1 MAHWAS
7 GSGNLSQ
14 DSIAEMSITTVLK
27 SLWQS
32 PAGPLLL
39 SAQVALS
46 LMIFSNV
53 AYVIDARL
61 EATESST
68 GMDLANIFWIYSRG
82 QGKDYDQQNTVKLDL
97 EYLKSIPGIVAA
109 CVSNAIPQTRAGLRS
124 LVSPNQDLK
133 ENKRFVF
140 VYQSTDAIIDV
151 LGLHLLRGRM
161 FNADSV
167 LPAPSSGG
175 PSHKAFGTEV
185 VITEDLAT
193 KLYGNSEQALGKPM
207 YFSLLNGGSA
217 TVVGVVELLQAAPS
231 MGPGDVVY
239 DVVLTPAVPPGPN
252 AIYLVRTK
260 PGLLDAI
267 MGRVWKELGPT
278 QHGRVVDAMDTLAAE
293 ATRSRAADRTDA
305 VILAILSSLVM
316 AVTMLGLFGFASF
329 AVASRTKEIG
339 TRRAIG
345 ARRADI
351 VKMFLLENWLITT
364 AGIAVGSITTLAF
377 AVQLQTLVELPR
389 MPIVFLVGSMVLVWV
404 AGLMAALMPALR
416 GASVPPA
423 VATRAA

>member
-1 MAHWAS
+1 MV
-7 GSGNLSQ
+7 
-14 DSIAEMSITTVLK
+14 IRTVLRA
-27 SLWQS
+27 LWQS

-46 LMIFSNV
+46 LMIFANV

-61 EATESST
+61 EATERST
-68 GMDLANIFWIYSRG
+68 GMNLANVFWVRSHG
-82 QGKDYDQQNTVKLDL
+82 EGKNYDQQSAVKLDL
-97 EYLKSIPGIVAA
+97 EYFRLLPGVIAA

-133 ENKRFVF
+133 DNKREVF

-151 LGLHLLRGRM
+151 LGLHLVRGRM
-161 FNADSV
+161 FSADSV
-167 LPAPSSGG
+167 LPAP
-175 PSHKAFGTEV
+175 PRADVAHEAFGSEV

-193 KLYGNSEQALGKPM
+193 KLYGNGERALGKPM

-217 TVVGVVELLQAAPS
+217 TVVGVVELMQAAPPLAP
-231 MGPGDVVY
+231 MDIVY
-239 DVVLTPAVPPGPN
+239 DVVLTPAVPRGPN

-260 PGLLDAI
+260 SGLLDAI
-267 MGRVWKELGPT
+267 MGRVWKELEST
-278 QHGRVVDAMDTLAAE
+278 QHGRSVDSMDTLAAT
-293 ATRSRAADRTDA
+293 AAHSRIADRTDA
-305 VILAILSSLVM
+305 VILAILSSLVL

-329 AVASRTKEIG
+329 AVTSRTKEIG

-364 AGIAVGSITTLAF
+364 AGIIIGSIVTLAF
-377 AVQLQTLVELPR
+377 AVQLHLLLELPR
-389 MPIVFLVGSMVLVWV
+389 MPIVFLVGSMGLIWV
-404 AGLMAALMPALR
+404 AGLLAALMPALR
-416 GASVPPA
+416 GSTVPPA
-423 VATRAA
+423 VATRLV

>member
-1 MAHWAS
+1 MMIRS
-7 GSGNLSQ
+7 
-14 DSIAEMSITTVLK
+14 VLRA
-27 SLWQS
+27 LWQS

-46 LMIFSNV
+46 LMIFANV
-53 AYVIDARL
+53 ASVINARL

-68 GMDLANIFWIYSRG
+68 GMNLANVFWVRSQG
-82 QGKDYDQQNTVKLDL
+82 EGKDYDQQSAVKFDL
-97 EYLKSIPGIVAA
+97 EYLRLLPGVIAA

-133 ENKRFVF
+133 ENKRQVF
-140 VYQSTDAIIDV
+140 VYQSTDAILDV
-151 LGLHLLRGRM
+151 LGLHLVRGRM

-167 LPAPSSGG
+167 LPAP
-175 PSHKAFGTEV
+175 PRADVAHEAFGSEV

-193 KLYGNSEQALGKPM
+193 KLYGNGERALGKPM

-217 TVVGVVELLQAAPS
+217 TVVGVVELMQAAPPNGS
-231 MGPGDVVY
+231 GDIVY
-239 DVVLTPAVPPGPN
+239 DVVLTPAVPQGPN

-267 MGRVWKELGPT
+267 MGRVWKELEPR
-278 QHGRVVDAMDTLAAE
+278 QHDRLVDSMDTLAAT
-293 ATRSRAADRTDA
+293 AAHSRVADRTDA
-305 VILAILSSLVM
+305 VILAILSSLVL

-329 AVASRTKEIG
+329 AVTSRTKEIG

-364 AGIAVGSITTLAF
+364 AGIVIGSITTLAF
-377 AVQLQTLVELPR
+377 AVQLHALLELPR
-389 MPIVFLVGSMVLVWV
+389 MPIVFLVGSMGLIWV
-404 AGLMAALMPALR
+404 AGLLAALMPALR
-416 GASVPPA
+416 GSTVPPA
-423 VATRAA
+423 VATRVV

>member
-1 MAHWAS
+1 MA
-7 GSGNLSQ
+7 
-14 DSIAEMSITTVLK
+14 IRTVVRA
-27 SLWQS
+27 LWQS

-46 LMIFSNV
+46 LMIFANV
-53 AYVIDARL
+53 ACVIDARL

-68 GMDLANIFWIYSRG
+68 GMNLANVFWVQSHG
-82 QGKDYDQQNTVKLDL
+82 EGKDYDQQSAVKFDL
-97 EYLKSIPGIVAA
+97 EYLRLLPGVIAA
-109 CVSNAIPQTRAGLRS
+109 CVINEIPQMRSSLFS

-133 ENKRFVF
+133 ENKRSVF

-151 LGLHLLRGRM
+151 LGLHLVRGRM

-167 LPAPSSGG
+167 LPAP
-175 PSHKAFGTEV
+175 PRAAVSHPAFGTEV

-193 KLYGNSEQALGKPM
+193 KLYGNGERALGKPM

-217 TVVGVVELLQAAPS
+217 TVVGVVELMQAAPP
-231 MGPGDVVY
+231 MGPGDIVY

-260 PGLLDAI
+260 SGLLDAI
-267 MGRVWKELGPT
+267 MARVWKELEPL
-278 QHGRVVDAMDTLAAE
+278 QHGRLVDSMDTLAAR
-293 ATRSRAADRTDA
+293 AAQSRVADRTDA
-305 VILAILSSLVM
+305 VILAILSSLVL

-329 AVASRTKEIG
+329 AVTSRIKEIG

-345 ARRADI
+345 AGRADI
-351 VKMFLLENWLITT
+351 VKLFLLENWLITT
-364 AGIAVGSITTLAF
+364 AGIVAGSIVTLAF
-377 AVQLQTLVELPR
+377 AVQLRMLLELPR
-389 MPIVFLVGSMVLVWV
+389 MPIVFLVGSMGLIWV
-404 AGLMAALMPALR
+404 AGLLAALMPALR
-416 GASVPPA
+416 GARVPPA

>member
-1 MAHWAS
+1 MV
-7 GSGNLSQ
+7 
-14 DSIAEMSITTVLK
+14 IRTVLRA
-27 SLWQS
+27 LWQR

-46 LMIFSNV
+46 LMIFANV

-61 EATESST
+61 EATERST
-68 GMDLANIFWIYSRG
+68 GMNLADVFWVRSHG
-82 QGKDYDQQNTVKLDL
+82 EGKDYDQQRAVKFDL
-97 EYLKSIPGIVAA
+97 EYLRSLPGVIAA

-133 ENKRFVF
+133 NNKRSVF

-151 LGLHLLRGRM
+151 LGLHLVRGRM

-167 LPAPSSGG
+167 LPAP
-175 PSHKAFGTEV
+175 PRADVAHEAFGSEV

-193 KLYGNSEQALGKPM
+193 KLYGNGERALGKPM
-207 YFSLLNGGSA
+207 YFSLLHGGSA
-217 TVVGVVELLQAAPS
+217 TVVGVVQLMQAAPPLAP
-231 MGPGDVVY
+231 MDIVY
-239 DVVLTPAVPPGPN
+239 DVVLTPAVPQGPN

-267 MGRVWKELGPT
+267 MGRVWKELEPR
-278 QHGRVVDAMDTLAAE
+278 QHDRLVDSMDTLAAT
-293 ATRSRAADRTDA
+293 AAHSRVAGRTDA
-305 VILAILSSLVM
+305 VILAVLSSLVL

-329 AVASRTKEIG
+329 AVSSRTKEIG

-364 AGIAVGSITTLAF
+364 AGIVVGSITTLAF
-377 AVQLQTLVELPR
+377 AVQLHALLELPR
-389 MPIVFLVGSMVLVWV
+389 MPIVFLVGGMGLIWV
-404 AGLMAALMPALR
+404 AGLLAALIPALR
-416 GASVPPA
+416 GSTVPPA
-423 VATRAA
+423 VATRVV